1 MSQLLVKRNRNIRL
15 VGISEAKVL
24 EELSD
29 VVGSEHIDV
38 EVNVKDNE
46 EIHIHISAKADTEEE
61 AKAIIKPV
69 TKNIKER
76 FKDYLLSAREA
87 ETLEKSV
94 VRLLEKYELSLAT
107 SESCTGGL
115 LAGRIINVAGV
126 SEVYKEGFITYTNKS
141 KRKRLDVSKSTLKKY
156 GAVSRQTA
164 KEMAAG
170 TALAA
175 DADIA
180 ISITG
185 IAGPDGG
192 TEEKPVGLVFIG
204 IFIAGKVYVEE
215 YHFEGDRQQIREAAV
230 DAALLELKK
239 IIIESFEK

>member
-15 VGISEAKVL
+15 GGISEAKVL
-24 EELSD
+24 EGLSD
-29 VVGSEHIDV
+29 LISSEHIEISV
-38 EVNVKDNE
+38 SVQDNE
-46 EIHIHISAKADTEEE
+46 EVHIHLSAKADTEEE

-69 TKNIKER
+69 TKSVKEM
-76 FKDYLLSAREA
+76 FKEYLLGSKEV

-94 VRLLEKYELSLAT
+94 VKLLEKHELSLAT

-141 KRKRLDVSKSTLKKY
+141 KRKRIDVSKSTLKKY

-175 DADIA
+175 DTDIA

-204 IFIAGKVYVEE
+204 IFIADKVYVEE

-230 DAALLELKK
+230 EAALLELKK
-239 IIIESFEK
+239 TVIDSFEK